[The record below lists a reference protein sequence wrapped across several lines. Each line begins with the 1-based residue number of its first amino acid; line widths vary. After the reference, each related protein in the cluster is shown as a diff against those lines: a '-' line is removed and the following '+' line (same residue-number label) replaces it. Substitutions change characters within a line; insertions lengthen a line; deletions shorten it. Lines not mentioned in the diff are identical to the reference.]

1 MAESYKH
8 SMCFESSAFF
18 AHKSCETAR
27 ADRLELPD
35 KHLETNV
42 RYLNKLVAG
51 ITTALLCLTASAQTL
66 VVGDQSYNAQAVMEA
81 AGVLDD
87 PPYTLEWKQF
97 TAGSPVAEAINVG
110 SLDIG
115 LLGDAPALFLG
126 ALGAPIKVIAVGR
139 QSLDGVAI
147 LVRKDSPIHSLA
159 DLKGKRAALWK
170 GSWSQQLLL
179 TALDKAGVPRDSM
192 DLRYLSALD
201 SSHALDGG
209 SVDVIATWEPYVTQQ
224 ERQGARILATAE
236 GLIPA
241 QSFIAANAQAVDA
254 KRAQISDFLQRLKKA
269 RDWTLQNPANTDAY
283 ADAWAK
289 RTRAD
294 AEISRAWFA
303 RARTTVEPLSPQ
315 VPVEAQKTVDFFA
328 SLGLVKSYPA
338 ANLFDDSFAASLQ
351 PDTADAQP

>member
-1 MAESYKH
+1 MA
-8 SMCFESSAFF
+8 A
-18 AHKSCETAR
+18 
-27 ADRLELPD
+27 
-35 KHLETNV
+35 
-42 RYLNKLVAG
+42 
-51 ITTALLCLTASAQTL
+51 ALLCLAANAQTL

-87 PPYTLEWKQF
+87 LPYTLEWKQF
-97 TAGSPVAEAINVG
+97 TAGSPVAEALNVG

-126 ALGAPIKVIAVGR
+126 ALGAPIKVIAASR
-139 QSLDGVAI
+139 QNLDGVAI
-147 LVRKDSPIHSLA
+147 LVRKDSSIHSLA
-159 DLKGKRAALWK
+159 DLKGKRAAIWK

-179 TALDKAGVPRDSM
+179 TALDNAGVPRDSL

-201 SSHALDGG
+201 ASHALDGG

-224 ERQGARILATAE
+224 ERQGARILATAD

-241 QSFIAANAQAVDA
+241 QSFIAANANSVDA
-254 KRAQISDFLQRLKKA
+254 KREQISDFLQRLRKA
-269 RDWTLQNPANTDAY
+269 REWTLQNPANTDAY

-294 AEISRAWFA
+294 AEIARAWFA
-303 RARTTVEPLSPQ
+303 RARTTVEPLNPQ

-328 SLGLVKSYPA
+328 SLGFVKSYPA
-338 ANLFDDSFAASLQ
+338 ANLFDNSFAASLQ
-351 PDTADAQP
+351 PATSNARP

>member
-1 MAESYKH
+1 M
-8 SMCFESSAFF
+8 
-18 AHKSCETAR
+18 
-27 ADRLELPD
+27 
-35 KHLETNV
+35 
-42 RYLNKLVAG
+42 RYLTKLAAG
-51 ITTALLCLTASAQTL
+51 MAAALLCLAANAQTL

-87 PPYTLEWKQF
+87 LPYTLEWKQF
-97 TAGSPVAEAINVG
+97 TAGSPVAEALNVG

-126 ALGAPIKVIAVGR
+126 ALGAPIKVIAASR
-139 QSLDGVAI
+139 QNLDGVAI
-147 LVRKDSPIHSLA
+147 LVRKDSSIHSLA
-159 DLKGKRAALWK
+159 DLKGKRAAIWK

-179 TALDKAGVPRDSM
+179 TALDNAGVPRDSL

-201 SSHALDGG
+201 ASHALDGG

-224 ERQGARILATAE
+224 ERQGARILATAD

-241 QSFIAANAQAVDA
+241 QSFIAANANSVDA
-254 KRAQISDFLQRLKKA
+254 KREQISDFLQRLRKA
-269 RDWTLQNPANTDAY
+269 REWTLQNPANTDAY

-294 AEISRAWFA
+294 AEIARAWFA
-303 RARTTVEPLSPQ
+303 RARTTVEPLNPQ

-328 SLGLVKSYPA
+328 SLGFVKSYPA
-338 ANLFDDSFAASLQ
+338 ANLFDNSFAASLQ
-351 PDTADAQP
+351 PATSNARP